1 MPRVATYYQLL
12 DNPVDVS
19 ATPLTLNQSVADTPA
34 GGEGALVTWFAGA
47 AVAGSGVV
55 TYTVTL
61 NGSPIGSYEVIS
73 TFPTITGASRIPVQE
88 TIASSV
94 VKHGS
99 GAAGNNVLVFT
110 KTGGLATLTL
120 SAVMLWHR
128 VNV

>member
-1 MPRVATYYQLL
+1 MPTVATYYQLL
-12 DNPVDVS
+12 DDLVIVTGS
-19 ATPLTLNQSVADTPA
+19 LTLTQNITVPPA

-47 AVAGSGVV
+47 AVEGGGSV

-61 NGSPIGSYEVIS
+61 NGSLIGSYEVIS
-73 TFPTITGASRIPVQE
+73 EFLGVAFRIPVQE
-88 TIASSV
+88 AIATGV

-99 GAAGNNVLVFT
+99 GAAGNNSLVFT
-110 KTGGLATLTL
+110 KTGGAGTLTL

>member
-1 MPRVATYYQLL
+1 
-12 DNPVDVS
+12 
-19 ATPLTLNQSVADTPA
+19 
-34 GGEGALVTWFAGA
+34 
-47 AVAGSGVV
+47 V

>member
-47 AVAGSGVV
+47 AAPGSSTTA

-61 NGSPIGSYEVIS
+61 NGTLIGSYEVS
-73 TFPTITGASRIPVQE
+73 GYYAFVPDRIPVQE
-88 TIASSV
+88 AIATNI

-99 GAAGNNVLVFT
+99 GAAGSNELIFT
-110 KTGGLATLTL
+110 KTGGAATLTL